1 MNTKF
6 KNQGAERERRKNE
19 SVLKFSALFQNANN
33 EKYKTDIKK
42 IFKILHA
49 KIKLILVKK
58 KHVKK

>member
-1 MNTKF
+1 MKHR
-6 KNQGAERERRKNE
+6 NQNAKDE
-19 SVLKFSALFQNANN
+19 SVLKFSALFQNTNN

-58 KHVKK
+58 NVKKKIH